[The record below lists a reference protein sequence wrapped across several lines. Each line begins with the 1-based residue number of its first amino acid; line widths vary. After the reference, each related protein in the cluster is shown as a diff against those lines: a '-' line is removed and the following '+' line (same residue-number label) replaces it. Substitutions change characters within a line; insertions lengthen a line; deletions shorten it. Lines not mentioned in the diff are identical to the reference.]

1 MQFAKKRD
9 CFGNNKRL
17 QRNIVI
23 PDDLTLRIAVV
34 ASGIVMYEILEFFR
48 GNGAENGEIFAK
60 DEPGYLTNTFLTRS
74 C

>member
-34 ASGIVMYEILEFFR
+34 ASGIAMHEILV
-48 GNGAENGEIFAK
+48 IF
-60 DEPGYLTNTFLTRS
+60 EGL
-74 C
+74 CV

>member
-1 MQFAKKRD
+1 MSGLARVMKAAAHLMCSLQKKGGD

-34 ASGIVMYEILEFFR
+34 ASSIVMHEILY
-48 GNGAENGEIFAK
+48 
-60 DEPGYLTNTFLTRS
+60 YLTGYVEIAGLFV
-74 C
+74 